1 MSDGVANY
9 ILKATDDTAAAFN
22 SVNKRVDETSRNMA
36 NIGEAMAKAASVMA
50 TATAAVVAGMVYIT
64 KQTSD
69 AVDAQAELATALR
82 TSYNSLTNL
91 GLIGKVVGV
100 DVSTMNTSV
109 MKLNDSI
116 ADLARGGTGDA
127 AKKLRELGL
136 TAEQLSALDADQRIA
151 TIAERIKE
159 VVPAA
164 QQAAFAVDILGRT
177 AGQALLQI
185 DSAKVADAATQAERF
200 GVALSDMEVQK
211 IAQVADSMDTINLAM
226 GGIGNSVALSMAP
239 IFAETARQITG
250 AADAMEGFR
259 NVGIGVRSV
268 LVNIVALVADVA
280 DVISLPFRAAGYTI
294 ETVFANIFAAI
305 TRTYTNLIHGINA
318 IPGINLDAHEKAAG
332 RLAKSAETA
341 AGLAGKRLSDLFA
354 SDLWGNQLRDWV
366 IEVDVASMKAASIAA
381 ENARKVRDEMANG
394 NGAPVGDT
402 GKPDEKAK
410 EIADLSAHL
419 DERNRVIREHL
430 WMSEEDESELKRLRA
445 RDEIAEANR
454 RAKDKETAAAR
465 KKKDREDTFAG
476 TRDMLN
482 NLSVLMNS
490 SSRKAFEVGK
500 AAAIGETLMNTYA
513 SATGA
518 YKSLVSIPFVGP
530 ALAAAAAASAVIAG
544 MANVQSIRS
553 QQFGGGGG
561 SAPAVPSVTSATSA
575 AIAPVQSAPTLPTSS
590 QSGGPQRQTTII
602 VESGNAMLDVWIR
615 DKLAPAM
622 RQAHGD
628 GITFITA

>member
-50 TATAAVVAGMVYIT
+50 TATAAVVAGMAYIT

-151 TIAERIKE
+151 TIAERIKD

-185 DSAKVADAATQAERF
+185 DSAMVADAATQAERF

-341 AGLAGKRLSDLFA
+341 AGLAGQRLSDLFA

-366 IEVDVASMKAASIAA
+366 SEVDVASMEAASIAA
-381 ENARKVRDEMANG
+381 ENARKVRAKTAA
-394 NGAPVGDT
+394 GAPVGDT
-402 GKPDEKAK
+402 AKTDAKAQ

-430 WMSEEDESELKRLRA
+430 WMSEEDETELRELRA
-445 RDEIAEANR
+445 RDEIVEANR
-454 RAKDKETAAAR
+454 QARDEETAAAR
-465 KKKDREDTFAG
+465 KKKDRERTFAG

-518 YKSLVSIPFVGP
+518 YKSLVSIQFVGP

-590 QSGGPQRQTTII
+590 QSGGPTRQTTII

-622 RQAHGD
+622 REAHGD

>member
-9 ILKATDDTAAAFN
+9 ILRATDDTAAAFN

-36 NIGEAMAKAASVMA
+36 NIGEAMAEAASVMA

-69 AVDAQAELATALR
+69 AVDAQSELASALR
-82 TSYNSLTNL
+82 TSYKSLTNL
-91 GLIGKVVGV
+91 GLIGKIVGV

-116 ADLARGGTGDA
+116 ADLALGGTGDA
-127 AKKLRELGL
+127 AKKLAELGF
-136 TAEQLSALDADQRIA
+136 TAQQLAGLDADQRIA
-151 TIAERIKE
+151 TIAGRIKE

-185 DSAKVADAATQAERF
+185 DSEMIADAAKQAERF
-200 GVALSDMEVQK
+200 GVALSDIEVAQ
-211 IAQVADSMDTINLAM
+211 IAQVADAMDTINLAM
-226 GGIGNSVALSMAP
+226 DGIIGNSVALSMAP
-239 IFAETARQITG
+239 IFAETAKQITG
-250 AADAMEGFR
+250 AADAMDGFR

-280 DVISLPFRAAGYTI
+280 DVITLPFRAAGYTI
-294 ETVFANIFAAI
+294 ETVFAEIFATI

-318 IPGINLDAHEKAAG
+318 IPGVNLDKHEKAAG

-341 AGLAGKRLSDLFA
+341 AGLAGQRLSDLFA

-366 IEVDVASMKAASIAA
+366 TEVDVASMEAARIAA
-381 ENARKVRDEMANG
+381 ENARKVRAVTAAG
-394 NGAPVGDT
+394 GPVGVT
-402 GKPDEKAK
+402 GKTDEKAQ

-430 WMSEEDESELKRLRA
+430 WMSAEDEEELRVLRN
-445 RDEIAEANR
+445 RDAAVEYDR
-454 RAKDKETAAAR
+454 QAKDDEAIAAR
-465 KKKDREDTFAG
+465 KKKQRQMDFEG
-476 TRDMLN
+476 TRAG
-482 NLSVLMNS
+482 LSALSTLMNS
-490 SSRKAFEVGK
+490 HSRRAFEVGK
-500 AAAIGETLMNTYA
+500 AAAIAGSIVDTYRA
-513 SATGA
+513 ATKALAELGPIA
-518 YKSLVSIPFVGP
+518 GPF
-530 ALAAAAAASAVIAG
+530 AAAAMVAAGI
-544 MANVQSIRS
+544 ANVQNIRA
-553 QQFGGGGG
+553 QQFNGGGG
-561 SAPAVPSVTSATSA
+561 SISAPQTPTA
-575 AIAPVQSAPTLPTSS
+575 AINEAATPVQSAPSLPVPSN
-590 QSGGPQRQTTII
+590 SGGPQRQTTII

-615 DKLAPAM
+615 EKLAPAM
-622 RQAHGD
+622 REAHGD